1 MVGVERFELPAL
13 WSQTRCATRLRYTPT
28 ARFYTH
34 LRRKFNP
41 KSSGICKKYTDQAQ
55 LWLSRARINT
65 SGRISKLP
73 VFRPCNFT

>member
-34 LRRKFNP
+34 PIRKFNP
-41 KSSGICKKYTDQAQ
+41 KSSDICKKAQ
-55 LWLSRARINT
+55 LRLS
-65 SGRISKLP
+65 SGFPEHASILLAESVNCLFK
-73 VFRPCNFT
+73 